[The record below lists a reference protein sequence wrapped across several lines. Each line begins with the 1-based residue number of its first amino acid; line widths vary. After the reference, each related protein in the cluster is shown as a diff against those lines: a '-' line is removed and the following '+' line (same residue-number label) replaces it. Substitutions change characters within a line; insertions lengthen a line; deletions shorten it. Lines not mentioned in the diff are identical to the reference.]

1 MLLQAFESFDK
12 SSLAALEI
20 SQEELLLKL
29 RLTALMALSSK
40 SHVVSFQA
48 VQQALGLQ
56 SNAEVEQWIVRA
68 IGKVSLEC
76 LPWSISRE
84 VHGLHAEEHCKFAA
98 VDCAGLW
105 RGRSGEGR

>member
-56 SNAEVEQWIVRA
+56 NHAEVEQWIVRA

-84 VHGLHAEEHCKFAA
+84 VRGLHAEEHCKFAA